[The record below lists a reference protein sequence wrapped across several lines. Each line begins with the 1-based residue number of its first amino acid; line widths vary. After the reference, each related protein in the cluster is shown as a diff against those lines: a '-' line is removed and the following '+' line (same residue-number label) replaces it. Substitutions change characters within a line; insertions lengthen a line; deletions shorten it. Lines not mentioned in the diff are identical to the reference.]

1 MLQADRADVEAVH
14 PELEVLVV
22 VHVDVVDLDR
32 YPRPTVTT
40 MQWPTVVPC
49 VELTPRDTISVKADE
64 VVAMEVVEVD
74 EVEAEVVVEVVE
86 EVVPPRQ
93 WVRLR

>member
-1 MLQADRADVEAVH
+1 VDVEAVR

-32 YPRPTVTT
+32 YPRPMGTT
-40 MQWPTVVPC
+40 WQWPTVVPC
-49 VELTPRDTISVKADE
+49 VEPTPRDTTSVKADE
-64 VVAMEVVEVD
+64 VVAMEVVD

-86 EVVPPRQ
+86 EVVSPRQ
-93 WVRLR
+93 SDRLR

>member
-1 MLQADRADVEAVH
+1 MVQADRVGVEVV
-14 PELEVLVV
+14 LLVV
-22 VHVDVVDLDR
+22 ELLEAVHVDVVDLDR

-40 MQWPTVVPC
+40 MQWPTVVLC
-49 VELTPRDTISVKADE
+49 VELTPRDTTSVKADE
-64 VVAMEVVEVD
+64 VVAMEVVD